1 MVRRGCDICIWLF
14 ARGLVKIDCGCWL
27 CLTMTTMVL
36 YGGDCSVCNI
46 SGGGLYGRNLVVV
59 CGLDR

>member
-1 MVRRGCDICIWLF
+1 MFDNDYHG
-14 ARGLVKIDCGCWL
+14 
-27 CLTMTTMVL
+27 L